1 MALEYRF
8 YNGYNAINEAI
19 PFTRQTDDK
28 STNPNGLWHLQV
40 EAQSFFEA
48 PGMIELDRGGAS
60 STNFDRTI
68 CDKYGHLGVVL
79 IDAKKNPMS
88 WGRPLAKN
96 DKEAKVLGDSI
107 HAEYLQDVV
116 QKYINNVEENKA
128 AGRTSLPAQGYVK
141 YALNKLGIAD
151 PARNVQN
158 FVERAAQKD
167 EVAELRA
174 QMDALIAQLGGNKA
188 KVADAR

>member
-19 PFTRQTDDK
+19 PFTKQTDDK
-28 STNPNGLWHLQV
+28 TVNPNGLWHLQV
-40 EAQSFFEA
+40 PAQSFFEV

-68 CDKYGHLGVVL
+68 GDKFGHLGVVL

-96 DKEAKVLGDSI
+96 DKEAKTLGDEI

-116 QKYINNVEENKA
+116 QKYINNVEEMKA
-128 AGRTSLPAQGYVK
+128 QGRTPLPAQHYTK
-141 YALNKLGIAD
+141 YALAKLGIAD
-151 PARNVQN
+151 PARQVQN
-158 FVERAAQKD
+158 FVERASQKD
-167 EVAELRA
+167 EVSELKA
-174 QMDALIAQLGGNKA
+174 QMAALMEKLGEKP
-188 KVADAR
+188 VANAR

>member
-1 MALEYRF
+1 LALEYRF

-28 STNPNGLWHLQV
+28 STNPNGLWYLQV

-79 IDAKKNPMS
+79 IDPKKNPLS
-88 WGRPLAKN
+88 WGRPLAAT
-96 DKEAKVLGDSI
+96 DKEAKKLGDEI
-107 HAEYLQDVV
+107 HATYLNNVV
-116 QKYINNVEENKA
+116 QEYINRHDENKA
-128 AGRTSLPAQGYVK
+128 AGKTSLPAQGYVK

-158 FVERAAQKD
+158 FVEKAA
-167 EVAELRA
+167 ETSAVAELKA
-174 QMDALIAQLGGNKA
+174 QVDALIAQLGGNKA

>member
-19 PFTRQTDDK
+19 PFTKQTDDK
-28 STNPNGLWHLQV
+28 TVNPNGLWHLQV
-40 EAQSFFEA
+40 PAQSFFEV

-68 CDKYGHLGVVL
+68 GDKFGHLGVVL

-88 WGRPLAKN
+88 WGRPLAST
-96 DKEAKVLGDSI
+96 DKEAKKLGDEI
-107 HAEYLQDVV
+107 HAEYLNQVV
-116 QKYINNVEENKA
+116 QDYINNHEENKA
-128 AGRTSLPAQGYVK
+128 RGRTSLPAQGYVK
-141 YALNKLGIAD
+141 YALNKLGIED
-151 PARNVQN
+151 PARQVKN

-167 EVAELRA
+167 EVSVLKE
-174 QMDALIAQLGGNKA
+174 QMAALMERLGEKPANA
-188 KVADAR
+188 NAR